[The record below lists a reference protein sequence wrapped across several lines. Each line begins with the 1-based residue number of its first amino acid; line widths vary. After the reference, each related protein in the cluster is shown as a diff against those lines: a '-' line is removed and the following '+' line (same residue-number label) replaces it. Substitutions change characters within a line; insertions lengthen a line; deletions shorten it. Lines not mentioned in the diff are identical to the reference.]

1 MHYLILK
8 RNENILR
15 TFEDAGNPQNPSLA
29 LKLDV
34 LTGIAEQLWHG
45 GGGTIHF
52 FLLTLYNFRNIRG
65 WCAPPAPYSAVPVL

>member
-15 TFEDAGNPQNPSLA
+15 TFEDAGNPQNPSSA

-34 LTGIAEQLWHG
+34 LTGIAEQL
-45 GGGTIHF
+45 
-52 FLLTLYNFRNIRG
+52 
-65 WCAPPAPYSAVPVL
+65 